1 MGNNE
6 FKFINPYNFIPFANA
21 KTPAS
26 KSDDEEKL
34 SGVIEYSLLTKT
46 PLFIPNTSCECAIDP
61 VNYNEKEHKSYE
73 FFAYEDLTSF
83 NDNLKKLKEEQK
95 NPEELQLQKKTKD
108 NLLAPVIPG
117 SEIRGV
123 LRANYEIL
131 TNSCMSAFDGDV
143 TLGRRSAEV
152 FQAGLLKK
160 NDNADPKKV
169 TYDLY
174 AANDTLLRTKGKNS
188 LVVDLDW
195 KDDNDHNGRKCY
207 VQKDVEEGQLVY
219 VKTQNR
225 NGKPLVTSVYL
236 NQALRAMP
244 GYVLKGA
251 DGPDMTDK
259 KTNKI
264 PKNQKHCCHIF
275 IPNGRCVQKNIDEKR
290 LDKLLDIYKENLDEN
305 AEITY
310 AEYQKNWN
318 AFKKG
323 DEKFKEKNGG
333 EYFPVYYSVIK
344 DGNTPVYYLSPASI
358 TREMSVHKLN
368 EFAKKYTSCTNK
380 QDMCMTCSLFG
391 MLSDKT
397 SVASRVRMTDMTVDF
412 GGTNFAD
419 LYENPIT
426 LQELSGPKLQNVEFY
441 LKRQANAWLWTYDY
455 YVDRTGNVHTYSAE
469 LNGRKFYWHNPG
481 MKLADAKANEINNRN
496 VTVRPV
502 KKDVVFHGKLFFD
515 GITKQELNSLI
526 YLINAGED
534 CDTALAAKKHGYKL
548 GHAKPL
554 GFGSVALHADC
565 VKLRTLEKDENN
577 KCVTYNVGKYD
588 LSNEEEFGADYE
600 KNFGKKLKD
609 DFDKMTDFYALDGVL
624 KNTTNKENT
633 SKGEYEYSYP
643 HKENKEDEVFNWFV
657 GNHKGYRNKDNIRT
671 NIDMPNKR
679 NFQYFDQYM
688 KPMEPVLQSTGASKE
703 MAKGNSQGNNPGG
716 NQKSKGK
723 PNNGSKPNRNG
734 KQAWS
739 NGSDNKNQKKGQ
751 KNQNHSD
758 EGFSNNI
765 FAQFDIQLKK

>member
-21 KTPAS
+21 KTLAS
-26 KSDDEEKL
+26 KSDDEGKL

-83 NDNLKKLKEEQK
+83 NDNLEKLKAEHK
-95 NPEELQLQKKTKD
+95 KPEELELQKKTKD

-117 SEIRGV
+117 SEIRGM

-143 TLGRRSAEV
+143 TLGRRSAQV
-152 FQAGLLKK
+152 FQAGLLKR
-160 NDNADPKKV
+160 NGNADPKKV

-174 AANDTLLRTKGKNS
+174 AANDTLLRTKGENCLDVDTNWKN
-188 LVVDLDW
+188 
-195 KDDNDHNGRKCY
+195 DNDHNERKCY
-207 VQKDVEEGQLVY
+207 VQKDIEEGQLVY
-219 VKTQNR
+219 VKTQTR
-225 NGKPLVTSVYL
+225 QGKPLVTSVYL
-236 NQALRAMP
+236 KQALRTMP
-244 GYVLKGA
+244 GYVLKGV
-251 DGPDMTDK
+251 DGPKMAEK
-259 KTNKI
+259 KK
-264 PKNQKHCCHIF
+264 QKHCCHIF
-275 IPNGRCVQKNIDEKR
+275 IPNGRCVLKNSDETR
-290 LDKLLDIYKENLDEN
+290 FDRLLDIYKENLDEN
-305 AEITY
+305 TEITY

-318 AFKKG
+318 AFKKD

-469 LNGRKFYWHNPG
+469 LNGRKFYWHNPE

-534 CDTALAAKKHGYKL
+534 CDTVLAAKKHGYKL

-633 SKGEYEYSYP
+633 SQGEYEYSYP
-643 HKENKEDEVFNWFV
+643 HKEKKEDEVFNWFV
-657 GNHKGYRNKDNIRT
+657 GNHKGYDEKTRT
-671 NIDMPNKR
+671 NIKMPNKR

-703 MAKGNSQGNNPGG
+703 IDRDNSQGNNPGG

-723 PNNGSKPNRNG
+723 PNNG
-734 KQAWS
+734 
-739 NGSDNKNQKKGQ
+739 QKK
-751 KNQNHSD
+751 QNHSD
-758 EGFSNNI
+758 EKFSNNI

>member
-21 KTPAS
+21 KTLAS

-61 VNYNEKEHKSYE
+61 VNYNKKEHKSYE
-73 FFAYEDLTSF
+73 FFAYEDLSGF

-117 SEIRGV
+117 SEIRGM

-143 TLGRRSAEV
+143 TLGRRSAQV
-152 FQAGLLKK
+152 FQAGLLKR
-160 NDNADPKKV
+160 NGNADPKKV

-174 AANDTLLRTKGKNS
+174 AANDTLLRTKGENCLDVDTNWKN
-188 LVVDLDW
+188 
-195 KDDNDHNGRKCY
+195 DNDHNERKCY
-207 VQKDVEEGQLVY
+207 VQKDIVEGQLVY
-219 VKTQNR
+219 VKTQTR
-225 NGKPLVTSVYL
+225 QGKPLVTSVYL
-236 NQALRAMP
+236 KQALRTMP
-244 GYVLKGA
+244 GYVLKGV
-251 DGPDMTDK
+251 DGPKMAEK
-259 KTNKI
+259 KK
-264 PKNQKHCCHIF
+264 QKHCCHIF

-290 LDKLLDIYKENLDEN
+290 LDKLLDIYKENLDGN
-305 AEITY
+305 TEITY

-344 DGNTPVYYLSPASI
+344 DGNTQVYYLSPASI

-469 LNGRKFYWHNPG
+469 LNGRKFYWHNPE

-534 CDTALAAKKHGYKL
+534 CDTALAVKKHGYKL

-554 GFGSVALHADC
+554 GLGSVALHADC
-565 VKLRTLEKDENN
+565 VKLRTLEKDENK
-577 KCVTYNVGKYD
+577 KCVTYNVAEYD
-588 LSNEEEFGADYE
+588 LQSKEAGNVDNNSYNKDAVEADYQDVLD
-600 KNFGKKLKD
+600 NFST
-609 DFDKMTDFYALDGVL
+609 MTDFNALNSKLADGRSDS
-624 KNTTNKENT
+624 NAGYT
-633 SKGEYEYSYP
+633 YSYP
-643 HKENKEDEVFNWFV
+643 HSDTVDDEVFKWFV
-657 GNHKGYRNKDNIRT
+657 ANHKYYRTDKVSGKKKSANRA
-671 NIDMPNKR
+671 NKR

-688 KPMEPVLQSTGASKE
+688 EPMKPVLQSSGADQE
-703 MAKGNSQGNNPGG
+703 VDGNYNSGG
-716 NQKSKGK
+716 NPRYSRY
-723 PNNGSKPNRNG
+723 NNGNHVSSKNNSRGQQNRNQG
-734 KQAWS
+734 KR
-739 NGSDNKNQKKGQ
+739 K
-751 KNQNHSD
+751 
-758 EGFSNNI
+758 
-765 FAQFDIQLKK
+765 

>member
-34 SGVIEYSLLTKT
+34 SGVIEYSLFTKT

-73 FFAYEDLTSF
+73 FFAYEDLSGF

-95 NPEELQLQKKTKD
+95 NPEELELQKKTKD

-117 SEIRGV
+117 SEIRGM

-143 TLGRRSAEV
+143 TLGRRSAEIFKPGLIKKNIQNGKTTYELYEANAVRISPKTAQGFQEGQHVYFSIKGESIAANVSGNKNSNTSKDGYLLKGMPGPTKKWNKV
-152 FQAGLLKK
+152 FQLDEKK
-160 NDNADPKKV
+160 IKSIK
-169 TYDLY
+169 
-174 AANDTLLRTKGKNS
+174 
-188 LVVDLDW
+188 
-195 KDDNDHNGRKCY
+195 
-207 VQKDVEEGQLVY
+207 KDV
-219 VKTQNR
+219 
-225 NGKPLVTSVYL
+225 
-236 NQALRAMP
+236 
-244 GYVLKGA
+244 
-251 DGPDMTDK
+251 
-259 KTNKI
+259 
-264 PKNQKHCCHIF
+264 
-275 IPNGRCVQKNIDEKR
+275 NIEI
-290 LDKLLDIYKENLDEN
+290 LDKILEVYDAN
-305 AEITY
+305 ASGAY
-310 AEYQKNWN
+310 AEYQRNWN
-318 AFKKG
+318 AFKKSN
-323 DEKFKEKNGG
+323 EKGNGG
-333 EYFPVYYSVIK
+333 YFPVYYSVFK
-344 DGNTPVYYLSPASI
+344 DRGTEVYYLSPASI
-358 TREMSVHKLN
+358 TREVSGHKLD
-368 EFAKKYTSCTNK
+368 ELAKGYTSCTNK
-380 QDMCMTCSLFG
+380 ENMCMACSLFG

-455 YVDRTGNVHTYSAE
+455 FVDRTGIVHTYSAE

-481 MKLADAKANEINNRN
+481 MKLADAKANEKNNRN

-502 KKDVVFHGKLFFD
+502 KRDVVFRGKLFFD
-515 GITKQELNSLI
+515 GITKKELDSLI

-534 CDTALAAKKHGYKL
+534 CDTALAVKKHGYKL

-554 GFGSVALHADC
+554 GLGSVALHADC
-565 VKLRTLEKDENN
+565 VKLRTLEKDENK
-577 KCVTYNVGKYD
+577 KCVTYNVAEYD
-588 LSNEEEFGADYE
+588 LHSKEASYVDNNSYNKAAVEADYQDVLD
-600 KNFGKKLKD
+600 NFST
-609 DFDKMTDFYALDGVL
+609 MTDFNALNSKLADGRSDS
-624 KNTTNKENT
+624 NAGYT
-633 SKGEYEYSYP
+633 YSYP
-643 HKENKEDEVFNWFV
+643 HSDTVDEEVFKWFV
-657 GNHKGYRNKDNIRT
+657 ANHKYYRTDKQSGKKKPANRAN
-671 NIDMPNKR
+671 NR

-703 MAKGNSQGNNPGG
+703 MAKGNSQGNNLGG

-723 PNNGSKPNRNG
+723 PNNGPKPNRNG